1 MFFRVDRKQ
10 NNISFDQGDNMVNRR
25 GIILCYPLSGD
36 KITEDCPGKIPQK
49 VNFNNFPHKF
59 QITRWVKEFKD
70 TETLIMSI
78 KKGQKSTS
86 ARMLTARS
94 PENADAVR
102 DSVGQNP
109 KKSLW
114 WCFQELG
121 LSCSSIHKILKND
134 LQLYP
139 YRIQI
144 KQTLTQ
150 NDMAKRVEMCQWF
163 QSTIEENPDFLQN
176 VWFSEEAHFSLS
188 GHVKSKN
195 SVFWGSQAPDE
206 VLLRPLHSVKCNA
219 WVDILKHG
227 IIGPFWF
234 KNDVGEI
241 MTVNKERYI
250 VVLNKFWRTLCARCG
265 MHQEQQ

>member
-1 MFFRVDRKQ
+1 
-10 NNISFDQGDNMVNRR
+10 
-25 GIILCYPLSGD
+25 
-36 KITEDCPGKIPQK
+36 
-49 VNFNNFPHKF
+49 
-59 QITRWVKEFKD
+59 
-70 TETLIMSI
+70 
-78 KKGQKSTS
+78 
-86 ARMLTARS
+86 
-94 PENADAVR
+94 
-102 DSVGQNP
+102 
-109 KKSLW
+109 
-114 WCFQELG
+114 
-121 LSCSSIHKILKND
+121 
-134 LQLYP
+134 
-139 YRIQI
+139 
-144 KQTLTQ
+144 
-150 NDMAKRVEMCQWF
+150 MAKRVEMYQWF